1 MRNATPDEY
10 ADRERDYR
18 KHDSLPTD
26 RAQLYAVAS
35 LIRECESI
43 AASGHLTQPA
53 EQSLR
58 LLIAQALAAF
68 GMASKSERTKETA

>member
-18 KHDSLPTD
+18 KHDSLPSD
-26 RAQLYAVAS
+26 RGQLYAVAS
-35 LIRECESI
+35 LIGECESLV
-43 AASGHLTQPA
+43 ASGRLTQPA

-68 GMASKSERTKETA
+68 GMPSKAERAKVSA